1 MQHKKTFAGIVAGLL
16 AVVVA
21 IALFVSVE
29 RVPVGYVGVVY
40 SAAGVEDQTLAQGWH
55 LLSPLKKVSKFP
67 VSQQQIVFSDDPAD
81 YGEKE
86 HADWSIDA
94 PADGGMVKINLTVNY
109 NFMPDRVVELYSR
122 FNGMN
127 GETLVESRIQNSII
141 AFVKE
146 VTPRFSVMDIYSDK
160 KSEVNEAIT
169 EYLNEKLQDEYGI
182 NIASALVID
191 VELDN
196 TLMQKVQAKEQAKQD
211 AEIAELEKQ
220 TAMAQ
225 AEIKFDKTTANL
237 GTFPEEKPVVSCVFT
252 FTNIGD
258 APLVIHQAVASCG
271 CTVPEYT
278 QEPVLPGKK
287 GTIKVTY
294 NGTGKYPGH
303 FKKSITLRTNAKT
316 EMMRLFI
323 EGDMTPKGEK

>member
-1 MQHKKTFAGIVAGLL
+1 MNKGIIAAIISGILALGVA
-16 AVVVA
+16 VTA
-21 IALFVSVE
+21 IICLE
-29 RVPVGYVGVVY
+29 RVPVGYVGVIY

-55 LLSPLKKVSKFP
+55 MLSPLKKVSCFP
-67 VSQQQIVFSDDPAD
+67 ISQQQIVFSDDPAD

-86 HADWSIDA
+86 HDDWSIDA

-109 NFMPDRVVELYSR
+109 NFMPDRVVDLYNR
-122 FNGMN
+122 FNGMD
-127 GETLVESRIQNSII
+127 GESLVESRIQNSII
-141 AFVKE
+141 AYVKE

-225 AEIKFDKTTANL
+225 AETDKVKAQAKADVDLIEAQAEADAAKIAADAEAEANS
-237 GTFPEEKPVVSCVFT
+237 K
-252 FTNIGD
+252 I
-258 APLVIHQAVASCG
+258 AQ
-271 CTVPEYT
+271 
-278 QEPVLPGKK
+278 
-287 GTIKVTY
+287 
-294 NGTGKYPGH
+294 
-303 FKKSITLRTNAKT
+303 SITPELIQWQEAQARMEHGWVTVQGADTVVTK
-316 EMMRLFI
+316 
-323 EGDMTPKGEK
+323 P

>member
-1 MQHKKTFAGIVAGLL
+1 MNKGIIAAIISGILALGVA
-16 AVVVA
+16 VTA
-21 IALFVSVE
+21 IICLE
-29 RVPVGYVGVVY
+29 RVPVGYVGVIY

-55 LLSPLKKVSKFP
+55 MLSPLKKVSCFP
-67 VSQQQIVFSDDPAD
+67 ISQQQIVFSDDPAD

-86 HADWSIDA
+86 HDDWSIDA

-127 GETLVESRIQNSII
+127 GETLVESRIQNGII

-225 AEIKFDKTTANL
+225 AETDKVKAQAKADVDLIEAQAEADAAKIAADAEAEANS
-237 GTFPEEKPVVSCVFT
+237 K
-252 FTNIGD
+252 I
-258 APLVIHQAVASCG
+258 AQ
-271 CTVPEYT
+271 
-278 QEPVLPGKK
+278 
-287 GTIKVTY
+287 
-294 NGTGKYPGH
+294 
-303 FKKSITLRTNAKT
+303 SITPELIQWQEAQARMEHGWVTVQGADTVVTK
-316 EMMRLFI
+316 
-323 EGDMTPKGEK
+323 P